1 MRVFCMRTTSEPGFG
16 RSVVTFE
23 DGQESKAR
31 SGQSPQSRSIAPS
44 GEEICCRAKGTIG
57 VAPHC

>member
-1 MRVFCMRTTSEPGFG
+1 MRTTSEPGFG
-16 RSVVTFE
+16 RRVVTFE

-44 GEEICCRAKGTIG
+44 GEEICCRAQGTIG